1 LSKIRNLNAL
11 EKKHGDL
18 FSLMHGIRAG
28 QRELISLISNGKILN
43 LIVRASEFTLEK
55 DIYKIVSLQ
64 DIKPELDEQEV
75 DSWQKLVRVLI
86 HEITN
91 STIPITN
98 MISVAREFLVK
109 PDGKPKKIP
118 GLNKE
123 EINDLVESLAIAES
137 RSKGLVN
144 FVQTTKSLTQIQEPL
159 FMVINV
165 KDIFAR
171 LKDLFK
177 KELELSNIEMK
188 STIIGRDL
196 ELQADLSL
204 LEQVL
209 INVTRNSI
217 DSFTGITN
225 PYIELIA
232 DYNAAGRPIIM
243 IRDNGIGIDKENLGQ
258 IFVPF
263 YTTKKNGSGIG
274 LSLSRQIMMLHK
286 GRIEVESEKGK
297 GTCITLEF

>member
-1 LSKIRNLNAL
+1 
-11 EKKHGDL
+11 
-18 FSLMHGIRAG
+18 
-28 QRELISLISNGKILN
+28 
-43 LIVRASEFTLEK
+43 
-55 DIYKIVSLQ
+55 
-64 DIKPELDEQEV
+64 
-75 DSWQKLVRVLI
+75 
-86 HEITN
+86 
-91 STIPITN
+91 

-137 RSKGLVN
+137 RSKGLVD

-159 FMVINV
+159 LMVIKV

-188 STIIGRDL
+188 STIVCQDL

-232 DYNAAGRPIIM
+232 QYNLAGRPIIM